1 MPLECLDVYVISG
14 LSLHGCAVFISGE
27 PGPLND
33 EGKMGAEEKADSLV
47 VNDVAELLEAQYAI
61 NAGGKSKEGCPVII
75 FPDNLNFHLLS
86 DVEYQRLMLYLTS
99 VSS

>member
-1 MPLECLDVYVISG
+1 MYFSG
-14 LSLHGCAVFISGE
+14 DNASLNS
-27 PGPLND
+27 D
-33 EGKMGAEEKADSLV
+33 SKMGSEEKVDLLV
-47 VNDVAELLEAQYAI
+47 VSDVAELLEAKYAV
-61 NAGGKSKEGCPVII
+61 NTGGKSKEGCPLII